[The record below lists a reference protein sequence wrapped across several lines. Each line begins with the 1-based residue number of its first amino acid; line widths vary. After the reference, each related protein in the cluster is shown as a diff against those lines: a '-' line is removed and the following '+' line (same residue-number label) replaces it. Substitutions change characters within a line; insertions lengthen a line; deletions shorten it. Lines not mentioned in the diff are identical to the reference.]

1 MLPRLLRRWH
11 EAFDRS
17 SYAVLKQD
25 RIAQQRA
32 REVDI
37 VICVH
42 NALDYVKP
50 CLASVIET
58 IGPRHRVIVIDD
70 ASESEVGDYLH
81 DLCGR
86 NDRLCIR
93 RNSVRVGYTKSAN
106 KGLRLS
112 SADLVILLNSD
123 TIVAPNWIEKLCDAV
138 YTTEGAGIVGPLSN
152 AAGFQSIPN
161 HRSTSFQTAIN
172 GLPPR
177 LSVEDMDLY
186 CKSWTRGTNLPRV
199 PVVHG
204 FCFGVRR
211 AVIDAIGLF
220 DEALFAD
227 GFGEEDDYCLR
238 ASEAGFGLVVAT
250 HTYVFHAKTKSYT
263 PAQRQVLTTAA
274 GQALRARHGKAQ
286 VDRAF
291 ELLDANS
298 ILNKFRR
305 EASRLYVTAPSNGFV
320 EQTLIAK
327 PKE

>member
-1 MLPRLLRRWH
+1 MKRSTGRATR
-11 EAFDRS
+11 RS
-17 SYAVLKQD
+17 S
-25 RIAQQRA
+25 RT
-32 REVDI
+32 
-37 VICVH
+37 
-42 NALDYVKP
+42 ALPSSAHATSTSLSASTTRVDYVKP

-93 RNSVRVGYTKSAN
+93 RNSVRAGYTKSAN

-138 YTTEGAGIVGPLSN
+138 YTTEGRASLVRYPMLQASNRSPITARLQSKPPSTDFRHDYLSRTWIAIVN
-152 AAGFQSIPN
+152 QSTREKFCRAC
-161 HRSTSFQTAIN
+161 RSSTGSASVFAVRSSMQSGCSTRRFLQTDRR
-172 GLPPR
+172 GRR
-177 LSVEDMDLY
+177 L
-186 CKSWTRGTNLPRV
+186 
-199 PVVHG
+199 
-204 FCFGVRR
+204 
-211 AVIDAIGLF
+211 
-220 DEALFAD
+220 
-227 GFGEEDDYCLR
+227 CLR
-238 ASEAGFGLVVAT
+238 ASEAGFELVVAT

-305 EASRLYVTAPSNGFV
+305 EASRLYVTAPSNGSV
-320 EQTLIAK
+320 DQTLIAK
-327 PKE
+327 PHE